1 MVLIATGFSEIPS
14 TVTSEVENGTAKEQ
28 VMFRCRHQRTD
39 AVIGW
44 RLNGLPQG
52 HYPGVLDGSVR
63 EIDDTLV
70 YTLTIP
76 VRSEYNGT
84 EVVCH
89 ALFSDG
95 SPTEST
101 PLAMLFITGFLLY
114 VS

>member
-1 MVLIATGFSEIPS
+1 MLIATQIYNGIRSTLIATGFSEIPM
-14 TVTSEVENGTAKEQ
+14 TVEIENGHGTQQE

-44 RLNGLPQG
+44 RLNGLPHG
-52 HYPGVLDGSVR
+52 HYPGVLDGSIR
-63 EIDDTLV
+63 EINNTLV

-84 EVVCH
+84 EVVCL

-95 SPTEST
+95 SN
-101 PLAMLFITGFLLY
+101 
-114 VS
+114 